1 MATLLKGGALFLHIP
16 KTGGSWV
23 RHILR
28 RQGLVK
34 MEWPHPHPDFDRVIN
49 LPRYYPLYFVKQ
61 SLKHRSLRLH
71 HEVKQSYKFCFVRHP
86 HSWYESYWRFM
97 RGLDWKHFHEERQ
110 EERTFVLKRPWH
122 PNAALERMGPRPFDE
137 FMSTVLRRYPGY
149 LTQMYGWYAPPDEVD
164 FVGGTESLVDD
175 LVTVLNTL
183 GLDFDEDEVRNTEK
197 INTSPDCVDRPEW
210 DDALRTEVRRM
221 EAPIFE
227 RFGYE

>member
-1 MATLLKGGALFLHIP
+1 MGALLRRRALFLHIP

-23 RHILR
+23 RSVLR
-28 RQGLVK
+28 NLGLVR
-34 MEWPHPHPDFDRVIN
+34 MEFPDTHPDMDRVLH
-49 LPRYYPLYFVKQ
+49 LPRYYPHHFVRQ
-61 SLKHRSLRLH
+61 SVKHQSVRLAEEVRS
-71 HEVKQSYKFCFVRHP
+71 SYKFCVVRNP
-86 HSWYESYWRFM
+86 HSWYESYWRYMMGRNWNIGTETNRIF
-97 RGLDWKHFHEERQ
+97 DTTWK
-110 EERTFVLKRPWH
+110 
-122 PNAALERMGPRPFDE
+122 PNSILLRYGSQNFNE
-137 FMSTVLRRYPGY
+137 FMGRVLNEHPGF
-149 LTQMYGWYAPPDEVD
+149 LTQMYGRYAPPGSID